1 MTIQIV
7 PRAGLGLDEFCRLTD
22 LHPDLARRFVALG
35 LLEATTDA
43 DGQPRFSPGQL
54 ARVARIRR
62 LRAGFA
68 LNYASLGLVL
78 DLLDRIAVLEAQRR
92 RRDTAVVRTSARTGA
107 RTGARTWT

>member
-1 MTIQIV
+1 MTIQV
-7 PRAGLGLDEFCRLTD
+7 VRRAGLGLDEFCRLTD

-35 LLEATTDA
+35 LLEATSDA
-43 DGQPRFSPGQL
+43 DGQLWFSRGQL

-92 RRDTAVVRTSARTGA
+92 RRDTTGGRTSARTG
-107 RTGARTWT
+107 GRTWT

>member
-1 MTIQIV
+1 MTIQLI
-7 PRAGLGLDEFCRLTD
+7 PRAGLGLDEFSRLAD

-35 LLEATTDA
+35 LLEATS
-43 DGQPRFSPGQL
+43 DGDGRLWFSPGQL
-54 ARVARIRR
+54 GRVARIRR

-92 RRDTAVVRTSARTGA
+92 RRDITVA